1 MHEKGL
7 NLYIT
12 SLTHPKERIIIIMLI
27 IIIIVFFVML

>member
-12 SLTHPKERIIIIMLI
+12 SLTHPKERIIIMLII